1 MESKIYSRPRFC
13 TTGKGYKNMPRNNRR
28 YTAISIIT
36 IIVIAVITFV
46 IITRAV
52 NPIINDLCIDKAKNI
67 ATQISNDEAT
77 LIMNQ
82 YSYDDLIT
90 IVRDSNGN
98 VKMLQTNTKNV
109 NKIISDIPLNI
120 INKFQNYLEINNFER
135 YEEFAAPWIIDRI
148 FLQGVFFKKPCFKV
162 EEEYRI
168 AINQRIGENG
178 ASIKAKRKFMER
190 NGIFIPY
197 IDLPFNKD
205 AVEGITISPTLDYEN
220 TRNGVLSMTAK
231 KYRNV
236 NKDNIVKSDIPVR
249 Y

>member
-109 NKIISDIPLNI
+109 NKIISDIFI
-120 INKFQNYLEINNFER
+120 YLGSALGLKLFSAQGPKIHIKIANVGNVDTKLVS
-135 YEEFAAPWIIDRI
+135 EFTS
-148 FLQGVFFKKPCFKV
+148 QG
-162 EEEYRI
+162 
-168 AINQRIGENG
+168 INQTLHRVYLNLSCEVTILTPYNTIKQMIENQVLIAESVIVG
-178 ASIKAKRKFMER
+178 TV
-190 NGIFIPY
+190 P
-197 IDLPFNKD
+197 D
-205 AVEGITISPTLDYEN
+205 AY
-220 TRNGVLSMTAK
+220 
-231 KYRNV
+231 Y
-236 NKDNIVKSDIPVR
+236 DINLQK
-249 Y
+249 

>member
-1 MESKIYSRPRFC
+1 MERKFIQDQDFAQQEKATRICQEITEEYRDFYYYNYSNC
-13 TTGKGYKNMPRNNRR
+13 GNY
-28 YTAISIIT
+28 I
-36 IIVIAVITFV
+36 V

-120 INKFQNYLEINNFER
+120 INKFQEKNTSDIFIYLGSALGLKLFSAQGPKIHIKIANVGNVDTKLVS
-135 YEEFAAPWIIDRI
+135 EFTS
-148 FLQGVFFKKPCFKV
+148 QG
-162 EEEYRI
+162 
-168 AINQRIGENG
+168 INQTLHRVYLNLSCEVTILTPYNTIKQMIENQVLIAESVIVG
-178 ASIKAKRKFMER
+178 TVPDAS
-190 NGIFIPY
+190 
-197 IDLPFNKD
+197 
-205 AVEGITISPTLDYEN
+205 TISICKN
-220 TRNGVLSMTAK
+220 R
-231 KYRNV
+231 
-236 NKDNIVKSDIPVR
+236 
-249 Y
+249 

>member
-120 INKFQNYLEINNFER
+120 INKFQEKNTSDIFIYLGSALGLKLFSAQGPKIHIKIANVGNVDTKLVS
-135 YEEFAAPWIIDRI
+135 EFTS
-148 FLQGVFFKKPCFKV
+148 QG
-162 EEEYRI
+162 
-168 AINQRIGENG
+168 INQTLHRIYLDVVCKV
-178 ASIKAKRKFMER
+178 SILTPVNVISEEIK
-190 NGIFIPY
+190 NQV
-197 IDLPFNKD
+197 LL
-205 AVEGITISPTLDYEN
+205 VEGIIAGEIPESYYNLE
-220 TRNGVLSMTAK
+220 GLEK
-231 KYRNV
+231 KDAIEIV
-236 NKDNIVKSDIPVR
+236 N
-249 Y
+249 

>member
-1 MESKIYSRPRFC
+1 MESKIYSRQRFC

-28 YTAISIIT
+28 YTVISIIT

-120 INKFQNYLEINNFER
+120 INKFQEKNTSDIFIYLGSALGLKLFSAQGPKIHIKIANVGNVDTKLVS
-135 YEEFAAPWIIDRI
+135 EFTS
-148 FLQGVFFKKPCFKV
+148 QG
-162 EEEYRI
+162 
-168 AINQRIGENG
+168 INQTLHRVYVNFNCDM
-178 ASIKAKRKFMER
+178 AVVTPMKRY
-190 NGIFIPY
+190 NQNVVNQFIIAEHVIVGNIPDSY
-197 IDLPFNKD
+197 YNL
-205 AVEGITISPTLDYEN
+205 EGIES
-220 TRNGVLSMTAK
+220 SMDTM
-231 KYRNV
+231 
-236 NKDNIVKSDIPVR
+236 DILK
-249 Y
+249 

>member
-120 INKFQNYLEINNFER
+120 INKFQEKNTSDIFIYLGSALGLKLFSAQGQKIHIKIANVGNVDTKLVS
-135 YEEFAAPWIIDRI
+135 EFTS
-148 FLQGVFFKKPCFKV
+148 QG
-162 EEEYRI
+162 
-168 AINQRIGENG
+168 INQTLHRVYLNLSCEVTILTPYNAIKQMIENQVLIAESVIVG
-178 ASIKAKRKFMER
+178 TV
-190 NGIFIPY
+190 P
-197 IDLPFNKD
+197 D
-205 AVEGITISPTLDYEN
+205 AY
-220 TRNGVLSMTAK
+220 
-231 KYRNV
+231 Y
-236 NKDNIVKSDIPVR
+236 DINLQK
-249 Y
+249 

>member
-98 VKMLQTNTKNV
+98 VKMLQTNLELVNNCLIKTKNIIEQSKL
-109 NKIISDIPLNI
+109 NKEDRQQNI
-120 INKFQNYLEINNFER
+120 
-135 YEEFAAPWIIDRI
+135 
-148 FLQGVFFKKPCFKV
+148 QGVYSIQNEEIITNKKVLLIDDIYTTGSTVNECSKILQQARP
-162 EEEYRI
+162 E
-168 AINQRIGENG
+168 RIGVLVL
-178 ASIKAKRKFMER
+178 AK
-190 NGIFIPY
+190 
-197 IDLPFNKD
+197 D
-205 AVEGITISPTLDYEN
+205 
-220 TRNGVLSMTAK
+220 
-231 KYRNV
+231 
-236 NKDNIVKSDIPVR
+236 
-249 Y
+249 

>member
-52 NPIINDLCIDKAKNI
+52 NPIINDLCI
-67 ATQISNDEAT
+67 SNDEAT

-120 INKFQNYLEINNFER
+120 INKFQEKNTSDIFIYLGSALGLKLFSAQGPKIHIKIANVGNVDTKLVS
-135 YEEFAAPWIIDRI
+135 EFTS
-148 FLQGVFFKKPCFKV
+148 QG
-162 EEEYRI
+162 
-168 AINQRIGENG
+168 INQTLHRVYLNLSCEVTILTPYNTIKQMIENQVLIAESVIVG
-178 ASIKAKRKFMER
+178 TV
-190 NGIFIPY
+190 P
-197 IDLPFNKD
+197 D
-205 AVEGITISPTLDYEN
+205 AY
-220 TRNGVLSMTAK
+220 
-231 KYRNV
+231 Y
-236 NKDNIVKSDIPVR
+236 DINLQK
-249 Y
+249 

>member
-13 TTGKGYKNMPRNNRR
+13 TTGKGYKNMQRNNRR

-52 NPIINDLCIDKAKNI
+52 NPIINDLCIDIAKNI

-120 INKFQNYLEINNFER
+120 INKFQEKNTSDIFIYLGSALGLKLFSAQGPKIHIKIANVGNVDTKLVS
-135 YEEFAAPWIIDRI
+135 EFTS
-148 FLQGVFFKKPCFKV
+148 QG
-162 EEEYRI
+162 
-168 AINQRIGENG
+168 INQTLHRVYLNLSCEVTILTPYNTIKQMIENQVLIAESVIVG
-178 ASIKAKRKFMER
+178 TV
-190 NGIFIPY
+190 P
-197 IDLPFNKD
+197 D
-205 AVEGITISPTLDYEN
+205 AY
-220 TRNGVLSMTAK
+220 
-231 KYRNV
+231 Y
-236 NKDNIVKSDIPVR
+236 DINLQK
-249 Y
+249 